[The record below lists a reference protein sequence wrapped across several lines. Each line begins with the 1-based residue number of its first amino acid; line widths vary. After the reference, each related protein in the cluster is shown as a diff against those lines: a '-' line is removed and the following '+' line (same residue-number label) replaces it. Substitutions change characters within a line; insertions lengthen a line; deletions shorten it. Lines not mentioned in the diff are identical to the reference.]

1 MVQAR
6 KTGYAKGEL
15 ARQTVLDTALKVLAE
30 KGLANTSIQD
40 IADAAGVSKGVV
52 HYHFESKDELLERVL
67 ELACLGIEQRVVA
80 VFEQDGMPIERI
92 RRGLA
97 EMWAVRR
104 DGAPE
109 MRVLTE
115 LHMHARQNPAMRK
128 AFKAALI
135 KARGVMIEVGL
146 GALMA
151 MGLKPKVPVNV
162 IPRMIMAT
170 LDGLALQHEVDP
182 IAPEEEVEILKAIEA
197 TAIALFEL

>member
-1 MVQAR
+1 VKA
-6 KTGYAKGEL
+6 KKAGYAKGE
-15 ARQTVLDTALKVLAE
+15 ASRQTVLDAALAVLAE
-30 KGLANTSIQD
+30 KGLAQTSIQD
-40 IADAAGVSKGVV
+40 IADEAGVSKGVV
-52 HYHFESKDELLERVL
+52 HYHFANKDELLERVL
-67 ELACLGIEQRVVA
+67 ERACAGIEERVVA
-80 VFEQDGMPIERI
+80 VFQKEAMPLDRI

-128 AFKAALI
+128 AFKNALRQ
-135 KARGVMIEVGL
+135 AREVMVEVGL
-146 GALMA
+146 GALMS
-151 MGLKPKVPVNV
+151 MGLRPKVPVNV

-182 IAPEEEVEILKAIEA
+182 ISKEEEVEILKAIEA

>member
-1 MVQAR
+1 VNAR
-6 KTGYAKGEL
+6 KTGYAKGEIS
-15 ARQTVLDTALKVLAE
+15 RQTVLDTALAVLAE

-52 HYHFESKDELLERVL
+52 HYHFASKDELLERVL
-67 ELACLGIEQRVVA
+67 DRACEGIERRVVA
-80 VFEQDGMPIERI
+80 VFHEDGMPMDRI

-104 DGAPE
+104 DGVPE

-128 AFKAALI
+128 AFGHALQ
-135 KARGVMIEVGL
+135 KARRVMIDVGL

-182 IAPEEEVEILKAIEA
+182 ITKEEEGEILKAIEA